1 MKPLNRYFD
10 HTNLK
15 PTASEADIIKLCGE
29 AKKYDFYAVC
39 VHGCHVPLAV
49 KELEGTDIKVVTVA
63 GFPLG
68 MNSTET
74 KKTEIE
80 NVCRQG
86 ADEVDMV
93 INIAALK
100 EGRYDYVKGEIT
112 EAIAAASPHK
122 AIIKAILETCLLTDE
137 EIQAACH
144 LAIEAGA
151 AYVKTS
157 TGFSTGGATP
167 HAMALIKKTVGDKI
181 LIKAS
186 GGIRDVLATKE
197 MLRLGAHR
205 IGASASV
212 AIMEALK

>member
-39 VHGCHVPLAV
+39 VHGCYVPLAV
-49 KELEGTDIKVVTVA
+49 KELEGTDIKVAAVA

-74 KKTEIE
+74 KKAEIE

-100 EGRYDYVKGEIT
+100 EGRYDYVKGEISQ
-112 EAIAAASPHK
+112 AIASESP
-122 AIIKAILETCLLTDE
+122 
-137 EIQAACH
+137 
-144 LAIEAGA
+144 
-151 AYVKTS
+151 
-157 TGFSTGGATP
+157 
-167 HAMALIKKTVGDKI
+167 
-181 LIKAS
+181 
-186 GGIRDVLATKE
+186 
-197 MLRLGAHR
+197 
-205 IGASASV
+205 
-212 AIMEALK
+212 

>member
-15 PTASEADIIKLCGE
+15 PTASEADIIKLCSE

-39 VHGCHVPLAV
+39 VHGCYVPLAV
-49 KELEGTDIKVVTVA
+49 KELEGTGIKVATVA

-80 NVCRQG
+80 NACRQG

>member
-1 MKPLNRYFD
+1 MKPLNKYFD

-15 PTASEADIIKLCGE
+15 PTASEADIIRLCQE

-39 VHGCHVPLAV
+39 VHGSYVPLAV
-49 KELEGTDIKVVTVA
+49 KELEGTDIKVAAVV

-68 MNSTET
+68 MAASGAKKYET
-74 KKTEIE
+74 
-80 NVCRQG
+80 VLACDHG
-86 ADEVDMV
+86 ADEIDMV
-93 INIAALK
+93 INIGALK
-100 EGRYDYVKGEIT
+100 EGRYDYVREEIK
-112 EAIAAASPHK
+112 EIVMAAGFHK
-122 AIIKAILETCLLTDE
+122 AIVKVILETCLLTDD
-137 EIQAACH
+137 EIVKGCQ

-151 AYVKTS
+151 SYVKTS
-157 TGFSTGGATP
+157 TGFSSAGATP
-167 HAMALIKKTVGDKI
+167 RIVALMKETVGDQI

-197 MLRLGAHR
+197 MLRLGANR

>member
-1 MKPLNRYFD
+1 MKPLNKYFD

-15 PTASEADIIKLCGE
+15 PTASEADIVKLCEE
-29 AKKYDFYAVC
+29 AKKYEFYAVC
-39 VHGCHVPLAV
+39 VHGCYVPLAAR
-49 KELEGTDIKVVTVA
+49 ELEGTDIKVVTVA

-68 MNSTET
+68 MNSTAAKKAET
-74 KKTEIE
+74 VLACE
-80 NVCRQG
+80 NG
-86 ADEVDMV
+86 ANEVDMV

-100 EGRYDYVKGEIT
+100 EGRYDYVKNEIL
-112 EAIAAASPHK
+112 EIINAASPHK
-122 AIIKAILETCLLTDE
+122 VIIKTILETCLLTDE
-137 EIQAACH
+137 EIKTACQ

-157 TGFSTGGATP
+157 TGFGESGATP
-167 HAMALIKKTVGDKI
+167 HAMALIKETVGDKI

-197 MLRLGAHR
+197 MLRLGAQR

>member
-39 VHGCHVPLAV
+39 IHGYYVPLAV
-49 KELEGTDIKVVTVA
+49 KELQGTDIKVAAVA

-68 MNSTET
+68 MNSLET
-74 KKTEIE
+74 KKAEIE
-80 NVCRQG
+80 SLCRQG

-112 EAIAAASPHK
+112 EAVAATAPHK

-137 EIQAACH
+137 EIKTACH

>member
-1 MKPLNRYFD
+1 MKPLNKYFD

-15 PTASEADIIKLCGE
+15 PTASEADIIRLCQE

-39 VHGCHVPLAV
+39 VQGSYVSLAA
-49 KELEGTDIKVVTVA
+49 KELEGSDIKVASVV

-68 MNSTET
+68 MSSSEV
-74 KKTEIE
+74 KKFEAEFACSCGAQEI
-80 NVCRQG
+80 
-86 ADEVDMV
+86 DMV
-93 INIAALK
+93 INIGALK
-100 EGRYDYVKGEIT
+100 EGRYDYVKKEISD
-112 EAIAAASPHK
+112 IAAVGGRHK
-122 AIIKAILETCLLTDE
+122 AIVKVILETCLLTDE
-137 EIQAACH
+137 EIIKGCQ

-157 TGFSTGGATP
+157 TGFSTAGASPSTV
-167 HAMALIKKTVGDKI
+167 ALMKKTVGDKI

-197 MLRLGAHR
+197 MLRLGANR
-205 IGASASV
+205 IGSSASV

>member
-39 VHGCHVPLAV
+39 IHGYYVPLAV
-49 KELEGTDIKVVTVA
+49 KELQGTDIKVAAVA

-68 MNSTET
+68 MNSLET
-74 KKTEIE
+74 KKAEIE
-80 NVCRQG
+80 SLCKQG

-112 EAIAAASPHK
+112 EAVAATAPHK

-137 EIQAACH
+137 EIKTACH

>member
-39 VHGCHVPLAV
+39 IHGYYVPLAV
-49 KELEGTDIKVVTVA
+49 KELQGTDIKVAAVA

-68 MNSTET
+68 MNSLET
-74 KKTEIE
+74 KKAEIE
-80 NVCRQG
+80 SLCKQG

-100 EGRYDYVKGEIT
+100 EGRYDYVKGEIA
-112 EAIAAASPHK
+112 EAVAATAPHK

-137 EIQAACH
+137 EIKTACH

>member
-15 PTASEADIIKLCGE
+15 PTASEADIIKLCSE

-39 VHGCHVPLAV
+39 VHGCYVPLAV
-49 KELEGTDIKVVTVA
+49 KELEGTGIKVATVA

>member
-39 VHGCHVPLAV
+39 IHGYYVPLAV
-49 KELEGTDIKVVTVA
+49 KELQGTDIKVAAVA

-68 MNSTET
+68 MNSLET
-74 KKTEIE
+74 KKAEIE
-80 NVCRQG
+80 SLCRQG

-100 EGRYDYVKGEIT
+100 EGRYDYVKGEIA
-112 EAIAAASPHK
+112 EAVAATAPHK

-137 EIQAACH
+137 EIKTACH